1 MELRVKVRMA
11 MMKIVMMRKGKKK
24 KRKLANFLL
33 D

>member
-1 MELRVKVRMA
+1 MKLRVKVRMA

-24 KRKLANFLL
+24 RKLANFLL